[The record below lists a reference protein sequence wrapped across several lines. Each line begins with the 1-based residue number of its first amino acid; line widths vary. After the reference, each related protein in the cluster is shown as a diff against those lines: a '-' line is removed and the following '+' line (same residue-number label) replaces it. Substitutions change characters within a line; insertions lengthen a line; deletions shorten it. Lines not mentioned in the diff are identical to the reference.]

1 MTQMSPDPDAAPL
14 YATAADPSPAPGA
27 TGESL
32 ELSIVMPCLNE
43 AETLAACLRKARG
56 FLEQTGVRG
65 EIVVADNGSSDGSP
79 EIARG
84 LGARVVEVAERGY
97 GSALHGGITAARGRY
112 VIMGDADDSYD
123 FSALAPFLERLRAG
137 DALVMGNRFQ
147 GGIRPGAMPWLHRW
161 LGNPVLSALGRLFF
175 RAPVGDFHCG
185 LRGFSGAAYARI
197 QPRTT
202 GMEFA
207 SEMVIKATLAGLA
220 VSEVSVVLHP
230 DGRSRPPHLRTW
242 GDGWR
247 HLRFML
253 LFSPR
258 WLFLAPGA
266 LLLAL
271 GFAGMLWLLGGGRE
285 LAGVVFDIHTLLV
298 AGLASLL
305 GCQLMVFGLFTQ
317 VFAVTEGFRPMPP
330 ALERLF
336 RWVSLE
342 AGIVCGGLMSGV
354 GLCVLVLAVLGWRE
368 SEFGALDARI
378 TMRQV
383 IPGSILLTLGM
394 QTIFSSFFLSTLG
407 LGRGRRSGASS
418 EGP

>member
-1 MTQMSPDPDAAPL
+1 MNQPSGDSDPTPPAAAP
-14 YATAADPSPAPGA
+14 PPGA
-27 TGESL
+27 EPV

-56 FLEQTGVRG
+56 FLERSGIRG
-65 EIVVADNGSSDGSP
+65 EVVVADNGSSDGSP
-79 EIARG
+79 QIARD

-123 FSALAPFLERLRAG
+123 FSALAPFVERLRAG

-185 LRGFSGAAYARI
+185 LRGFSRAAYARI
-197 QPRTT
+197 RPRTT

-207 SEMVIKATLAGLA
+207 SEMVIKATLAGL
-220 VSEVSVVLHP
+220 SIGEVPVVLYP
-230 DGRSRPPHLRTW
+230 DGRSGRPHLRTW
-242 GDGWR
+242 RDGWR

-266 LLLAL
+266 LLLA
-271 GFAGMLWLLGGGRE
+271 AGCAVTLWLLGGSRE
-285 LAGVVFDIHTLLV
+285 VAGVVFDIHTLLV

-305 GCQLMVFGLFTQ
+305 GYQLVIFGLFTQ
-317 VFAVTEGFRPMPP
+317 VFAVTEGFRPMPRT
-330 ALERLF
+330 LGRLF

-342 AGIVCGGLMSGV
+342 AGILCGALMSLL
-354 GLCVLVLAVLGWRE
+354 GLGVLVAAVLGWRE
-368 SEFGALDARI
+368 SAFGALDARV

-383 IPGSILLTLGM
+383 IPASVLLTVGM
-394 QTIFSSFFLSTLG
+394 QTVFSSFFLSTLG
-407 LGRGRRSGASS
+407 LARATSPPPSSGS
-418 EGP
+418 